1 MADYR
6 LSVEADR
13 DVAEIA
19 RFTLETWDEA
29 QVDRYLNGLHD
40 TFRTLAQEPTLGTK
54 SDEIRAGYFRRR
66 YRSHMIFYKPSR
78 DGILVVRVLHVRM
91 DYLRHL

>member
-6 LSVEADR
+6 LSAEADR
-13 DVAEIA
+13 DIFEIA

-29 QVDRYLNGLHD
+29 QTDRYLNGLHD
-40 TFRTLAQEPTLGTK
+40 TFQELANEPASGTK
-54 SDEIRAGYFRRR
+54 SGGIRAGYFRRR
-66 YRSHMIFYKPSR
+66 YRSHMIFYKSR
-78 DGILVVRVLHVRM
+78 GAGVLIVRVLHVRM